1 MQPMD
6 EADTIAADLAESPPT
21 VLCVDDER
29 SILRALQRLLM
40 EEACEVVSAQSGAE
54 ALDLLHEI
62 ADVALIISDQRM
74 PSMTGVEFLSQA
86 KEIAPQALRV
96 MLTGYADME
105 ATMNAVNQ
113 GEIWRYLTKPW
124 DDDALILLVRDAL
137 QRYHLEQENARLRAE
152 IEKKNAELAS
162 WNERL
167 KQRVLSQT
175 DRIRQKS
182 EELARS
188 NKSLR
193 QSFDQ
198 VLNSFVCL
206 LELRDKKQRNHAFNT
221 AAIAANMAQILGLDR
236 AELKDVRAA
245 ALLHS
250 IGKLGIDE
258 KILRKPESALD
269 DKQWRAYRQYTVRGE
284 TALNPIEEL
293 RRAGILIRHLLEFYD
308 GSGTPDG
315 LQGEQIPR
323 GSRIIALAE
332 YLDRRINE
340 SGASLGLVLQQ
351 VKDLLGTRFDPAL
364 YKPLAEAAGGH
375 YSDQKAVVEH
385 ARRCELEPRE
395 LAVGMMVLRD
405 VYSGTGL
412 LLLQKGSVLSAE
424 NIRSLKHYYAS
435 DPPERRV
442 QVLVKRVTD

>member
-1 MQPMD
+1 MEEFDPVPSEKLD
-6 EADTIAADLAESPPT
+6 SPPT
-21 VLCVDDER
+21 VVCVDDEL

-40 EEACEVVSAQSGAE
+40 DEGCEVVTASGGAE
-54 ALDLLHEI
+54 ALEI
-62 ADVALIISDQRM
+62 LAQTPDVALIISDQRM
-74 PSMTGVEFLSQA
+74 PSMTGVEFLSRA
-86 KEIAPQALRV
+86 KEVAPAALRV
-96 MLTGYADME
+96 MLTGYADIDATME
-105 ATMNAVNQ
+105 AVNK
-113 GEIWRYLTKPW
+113 GEIWRYITKPW
-124 DDDALILLVRDAL
+124 DDDALVLLVRDAL
-137 QRYHLEQENARLRAE
+137 QRYHLEQENARLRRE
-152 IEKKNAELAS
+152 IEKKNAELQS

-188 NKSLR
+188 NKGLR

-221 AAIAANMAQILGLDR
+221 AAIAANMAQILGMSR
-236 AELKDVRAA
+236 AEVADVRAA

-258 KILRKPESALD
+258 EILRKPESALNE
-269 DKQWRAYRQYTVRGE
+269 KEWRAYRQYTVRGE

-308 GSGTPDG
+308 GSGTPDQ
-315 LQGEQIPR
+315 LAQEQIPR

-340 SGASLGLVLQQ
+340 SGASLGMVLQGAS
-351 VKDLLGTRFDPAL
+351 DLLGTRFDPTL
-364 YKPLAEAAGGH
+364 YKPLAEAAGAY
-375 YSDQKAVVEH
+375 YSDQDAVVEH
-385 ARRCELEPRE
+385 TRRCELEPRE

-435 DPPERRV
+435 DPPERPV